1 MATGRTHS
9 PPRNR
14 LLTPSKAGD
23 ENMFPLTAAIEKAC
37 SINKALPNTLA
48 ENINPPFDVA
58 RRLFFNNEYEDGQ
71 SHLDDGRL
79 MHSAGQGNPKNAP
92 RSFITEEPWKIP
104 TWYDM
109 NFVFGTNEI
118 VPHGFEQRH
127 PNPINIFDE
136 TNDDGIDFDDEYV
149 SIPNHPA
156 LEETLF
162 DKQPERIEHDDTLR
176 TEARRFLESTQQT
189 FVRMGGCT
197 EKQILR
203 EARGRYCCYGS
214 SLVRSTWQYDPE
226 ELAKRLFF
234 KLHQRPWCVKNK
246 PCHFLLHSLDVS
258 APTKDNK
265 QLAHVFSI
273 RFTHDSS
280 LRDQVFNV
288 LKEAKAENI
297 LNYDST
303 EQRLNPVSEFDLGF
317 MQVNRNKKN

>member
-1 MATGRTHS
+1 MASGRAHS
-9 PPRNR
+9 PPPN
-14 LLTPSKAGD
+14 LLTPSKADD
-23 ENMFPLTAAIEKAC
+23 ENMFPLSPAIEKA
-37 SINKALPNTLA
+37 SLINKTLPKTFA

-58 RRLFFNNEYEDGQ
+58 RRLFFNNEHKDGP

-79 MHSAGQGNPKNAP
+79 IYSAGHGDPENAP

-118 VPHGFEQRH
+118 VPHGFEQRR
-127 PNPINIFDE
+127 PNPINPFDE
-136 TNDDGIDFDDEYV
+136 NNDDEIDFDDDYV
-149 SIPNHPA
+149 SLPNRPA

-162 DKQPERIEHDDTLR
+162 NEQPGKTRHFDATPLR
-176 TEARRFLESTQQT
+176 TEARRFLESTRQT

-197 EKQILR
+197 EKKIFRQ
-203 EARGRYCCYGS
+203 ARGRYCCYAT
-214 SLVRSTWQYDPE
+214 SLVRCSWQYDPE
-226 ELAKRLFF
+226 ELAKYLFF

-246 PCHFLLHSLDVS
+246 PCHFLVHSLDVS

-280 LRDQVFNV
+280 LRDQVFEV
-288 LKEAKAENI
+288 LREARDEDI
-297 LNYDST
+297 LNYDSR

-317 MQVNRNKKN
+317 MQVNRIK

>member
-1 MATGRTHS
+1 MASGRAHS

-23 ENMFPLTAAIEKAC
+23 ENMFPLSTAIEKAS
-37 SINKALPNTLA
+37 SINKTLPKIFA

-58 RRLFFNNEYEDGQ
+58 RRLFFKNELEDGP

-104 TWYDM
+104 TWHDM

-118 VPHGFEQRH
+118 VPHGFQQRR
-127 PNPINIFDE
+127 PNPIHPFNENLNDE
-136 TNDDGIDFDDEYV
+136 IDFDDDYV
-149 SIPNHPA
+149 SIPDHPA
-156 LEETLF
+156 LEKTLF
-162 DKQPERIEHDDTLR
+162 NKQPDKIEHDDALR
-176 TEARRFLESTQQT
+176 TEARRFLESTRQT

-203 EARGRYCCYGS
+203 QSRGRYCCFGT
-214 SLVRSTWQYDPE
+214 SLVRCTWQCYPPALE
-226 ELAKRLFF
+226 NRLFF
-234 KLHQRPWCVKNK
+234 NLHQRPWCVKNK

-288 LKEAKAENI
+288 LKEARDEFL
-297 LNYDST
+297 LNYDSHA
-303 EQRLNPVSEFDLGF
+303 QHLNPVSEFDLGF
-317 MQVNRNKKN
+317 MQVNHES